1 MPPQNAS
8 RRRAKHPHFLSKNLR
23 CALLRT
29 SLWLTP
35 CLPFYSFPNIHAA
48 DALPA
53 PPFLSPAETASQHT
67 PPALSLAVRLT
78 PYLPWGIAL
87 TLAGILLSRKNTPLR
102 PAPSTE
108 PLPQPSGVPHAIAE
122 ALREAKETAESANR
136 AKDEFLAALS
146 HELRSPLN
154 PVLLLASE
162 YARSSGLP
170 QRLRED
176 FQIILHN
183 VRLQAR
189 LIDDLLDLNRI
200 QRGGLSIS
208 ARRLNLRN
216 VLEEVCK
223 GLHSEAQEREVS
235 LILDCPREECLIRGD
250 NMRLHQIF
258 GNIVRN
264 AIKFA
269 PRQTPVQVR
278 LQVTP
283 CAAHVRISDSGPGI
297 RAEDLQRI
305 FTPFVQAP
313 HAGPAAGSCGLGL
326 GLAIAQRLVERHR
339 GSIWAESDG
348 PGKGACFHIELPL
361 EPLDPLA
368 TPPSDSENT
377 PREPHSAPQ
386 TLRVLLL
393 EDHESTRTILARMLQ
408 KHGFE
413 IFTAGSI
420 DAASRILSA
429 QKVDVLIS
437 DLGLPDGEGF
447 PLPGLW
453 RDQIRIGS
461 IALSGF
467 GMESDITRSRACG
480 FLRHLTKPVE
490 FQTLL
495 EAVESLG
502 GLPRDPSP
510 SRE

>member
-1 MPPQNAS
+1 MHFPIPVLCAVETESPHPQA
-8 RRRAKHPHFLSKNLR
+8 
-23 CALLRT
+23 
-29 SLWLTP
+29 
-35 CLPFYSFPNIHAA
+35 HAG
-48 DALPA
+48 
-53 PPFLSPAETASQHT
+53 S
-67 PPALSLAVRLT
+67 SLATRLT
-78 PYLPWGIAL
+78 HLLPWGIAL
-87 TLAGILLSRKNTPLR
+87 TLAGLLLSRRTPPLR
-102 PAPSTE
+102 RGRDAENAAAPE
-108 PLPQPSGVPHAIAE
+108 PGGVPRAIAD
-122 ALREAKETAESANR
+122 ALTEAKEAAESANR

-189 LIDDLLDLNRI
+189 LIDDLLDLHRI
-200 QRGGLSIS
+200 ERGGLSIS
-208 ARRLNLRN
+208 ARRLSPRG

-223 GLHSEAQEREVS
+223 GMQGEAQEREVS
-235 LILDCPREECLIRGD
+235 LVLECPREECFIRGD
-250 NMRLHQIF
+250 SMRLHQVF

-269 PRQTPVQVR
+269 PRHTPVHVR
-278 LQVTP
+278 LHSTP
-283 CAAHVRISDSGPGI
+283 SAARVSISDSGPGI

-313 HAGPAAGSCGLGL
+313 HAGAGAGSCGLGL

-339 GSIWAESDG
+339 GVIWAESDG

-361 EPLDPLA
+361 EPLDPFA
-368 TPPSDSENT
+368 TPTPECDQPARETPS
-377 PREPHSAPQ
+377 PAQ

-408 KHGFE
+408 KHGFGV
-413 IFTAGSI
+413 FTAGSI

-429 QKVDVLIS
+429 QKVDVFIS

-453 RDQIRIGS
+453 KDQIRTGS

-467 GMESDITRSRACG
+467 GMEKDILRSRECG
-480 FLRHLTKPVE
+480 FGRHLTKPVE
-490 FQTLL
+490 FPTLL
-495 EAVESLG
+495 EAIESLRS
-502 GLPRDPSP
+502 LRDPLP
-510 SRE
+510 PAA